1 MHFLLV
7 IVISLVVAA
16 FAFFGRD
23 TNKPGS
29 PVGRFSSPT
38 PVVSITLKPSPLS
51 SPVLKPKVLLDVPF
65 VSQAPIG
72 NWDDPRQQDG
82 CEEAA
87 AYMAYLWAVGAAPPK
102 TLAEQERKIV
112 EISDWEEEKY
122 GGYHDTAVEDTV
134 ERIYRQYF
142 KYDKVKVIK
151 DITVNKIK
159 QELAMDNLIQVPADG
174 RVLGNPYYTAP
185 GPERHN
191 LLITGYDEETGEFV
205 TNDNGTRRGEGY
217 RYKYEVLVSA
227 IRDYPTGYHEPIRG
241 DYKVMIVI
249 SKQ

>member
-1 MHFLLV
+1 MHYLAV
-7 IVISLVVAA
+7 IVISLVIAA
-16 FAFFGRD
+16 FALFDSD
-23 TNKPGS
+23 TDKLGL
-29 PVGRFSSPT
+29 GRFSSPT
-38 PVVSITLKPSPLS
+38 PVVSITLIPSPLPAPS
-51 SPVLKPKVLLDVPF
+51 LKPKVLLDVLF

-87 AYMAYLWAVGAAPPK
+87 SYMGMLWAMGNEAPK
-102 TLAEQERKIV
+102 TLEEQEKKII
-112 EISDWEEEKY
+112 EITGWEEEKY
-122 GGYHDTAVEDTV
+122 GSYRDTAVEDTV

-142 KYDKVKVIK
+142 KYDKVKVVK
-151 DITVNKIK
+151 DITVDKIK
-159 QELAMDNLIQVPADG
+159 QELSMGNLVQVPADG

-205 TNDNGTRRGEGY
+205 TNDNGTRRGKSY
-217 RYKYEVLVSA
+217 RYKYEVMMSA